1 MGINNQMKKFN
12 QMLLGEVFIVP
23 IVTMKG
29 ITPKGASKSLQKL
42 CQVCKNDDHDIDQ
55 CPKKNTRGRCRR
67 QNVPINVV
75 QAKTKERVQPP

>member
-42 CQVCKNDDHDIDQ
+42 CQVCKSDDHDID
-55 CPKKNTRGRCRR
+55 
-67 QNVPINVV
+67 
-75 QAKTKERVQPP
+75 